1 MRHAAQ
7 HRQVGRR
14 FSLSLLA
21 VVSVLIA
28 SACGSSSSSSP
39 ASQQIV
45 VAAASDLRPAFEDL
59 AWQFTEDTGIDVV
72 FTFGSSGQLR
82 EQIINGAPFDVFA
95 SANAQFV
102 DDVIS
107 ADRAVAESKTNY
119 AIGRIVLWSA
129 DPNTLPQDITALQSS
144 QYARIAIA
152 NPTHAPYGIAA
163 QQALKSAG
171 IYDAVKNKLV
181 FGENISDTKQIID
194 SGNASIGIIALSLVI
209 ADGGE
214 YVVIPEGLHEPLVQA
229 TVITATE
236 TRVPMAQKWIDYMS
250 SSKGLGIMAR
260 YGFVRP

>member
-1 MRHAAQ
+1 MRHPAQ
-7 HRQVGRR
+7 HRQVSRR

-28 SACGSSSSSSP
+28 SACGSSTSSSP
-39 ASQQIV
+39 ANPQIV

-82 EQIINGAPFDVFA
+82 EQIINGAPFDIFA

-107 ADRAVAESKTNY
+107 ADRAVAASKTNY
-119 AIGRIVLWSA
+119 AVGRIVLWSA
-129 DPNTLPQDITALQSS
+129 DPNTLPSDITLLQNSE
-144 QYARIAIA
+144 YARIAIA

-163 QQALKSAG
+163 QQALKSTG

-194 SGNASIGIIALSLVI
+194 SGNASIGIIALSLAI
-209 ADGGE
+209 ADGRE
-214 YVVIPEGLHEPLVQA
+214 YVVVPEALHEPLLQA
-229 TVITATE
+229 AVITATGE
-236 TRVPMAQKWIDYMS
+236 QVSAAQKWIDYMS
-250 SSKGLGIMAR
+250 SPTGLEVMAR